1 MEKYLVKESNLYNF
15 VSTSLQK
22 YGMSKT
28 DAEITASCLVR
39 TDKWGIYTHG
49 TKNLFGYIQK
59 AQAGGVSLTA
69 KPEIKLALPS
79 VMVIDANNTLG
90 FVSATFAMQ
99 KAVEMAKKTGVAMV
113 FSKNCCHFGAA
124 GCYVNIASEQGM
136 VGGVFSNVD
145 KKMVI
150 PGAKGMVMGHN
161 PFALSAPA
169 KSQPSIF
176 FDASTSNVA
185 SLKVLRAKKD
195 GVKIPLD
202 WIVDKDGKPTDDPSH
217 YPDEGALLPIGN
229 HKGYCIATFIEVITS
244 LMTGSTTSMSEK
256 GIPSWCFD
264 LELPNEISQTFIA
277 IDAEQIAGKGVLKE
291 RVEQMINDLHN
302 APKADGVDKIYV
314 PGEMEWNNF
323 NKAEKSGYVILPK
336 DVYAELAKLE
346 EMSGL
351 KLEVKKDEQ

>member
-1 MEKYLVKESNLYNF
+1 MEKYLVKENDLYDF
-15 VSTSLQK
+15 AYSSLK
-22 YGMSKT
+22 KFGMNDD
-28 DAEITASCLVR
+28 DAKVTASCLVK
-39 TDKWGIYTHG
+39 TDKWGIFTHG
-49 TKNLFGYIQK
+49 SKNLYGYILK
-59 AQAGGVSLTA
+59 AQAGGVSLTN

-90 FVSATFAMQ
+90 FVSATLAMK
-99 KAVEMAKKTGVAMV
+99 KACEMAKKTGVAMV
-113 FSKNCCHFGAA
+113 FTKNCCHFGAA

-136 VGGVFSNVD
+136 VGGTFSNVD

-161 PFALSAPA
+161 PFALAAPA

-185 SLKVLRAKKD
+185 SLKVLRAKND

-244 LMTGSTTSMSEK
+244 LMTGSRTSMSKE

-277 IDAEQIAGKGVLKE
+277 IDAEQIAGKKVLE
-291 RVEQMINDLHN
+291 QRVEQMISDLHN
-302 APKADGVDKIYV
+302 APKAEGVDHIYV
-314 PGEMEWNNF
+314 PGEMEWNNYS
-323 NKAEKSGYVILPK
+323 KVEKTGYIALPK
-336 DVYAELAKLE
+336 DVYDELTKLE
-346 EMSGL
+346 KLSGL
-351 KLEVKKDEQ
+351 KLNVKKDE

>member
-1 MEKYLVKESNLYNF
+1 MKRFLVKELDLYDF
-15 VSTSLQK
+15 VRLSLQK
-22 YGMSKT
+22 YGMSEE
-28 DAEITASCLVR
+28 DAKVTASCLVK

-49 TKNLFGYIQK
+49 TKNLYGYIQK
-59 AQAGGVSLTA
+59 ALAGGVSLTN
-69 KPEIKLALPS
+69 KPEIKFSLPS

-90 FVSATFAMQ
+90 FVSATFAME
-99 KAVEMAKKTGVAMV
+99 KACQMAKATGVAMV

-136 VGGVFSNVD
+136 IGGAFSNVD

-169 KSQPSIF
+169 ESQPSIF

-202 WIVDKDGKPTDDPSH
+202 WIVDKDGKPTDDPSK

-244 LMTGSTTSMSEK
+244 IITGSTTSMSEK

-277 IDAEQIAGKGVLKE
+277 IDAEQIAGKGVLKKRIE
-291 RVEQMINDLHN
+291 DMIKDLHN

-314 PGEMEWNNF
+314 PGEMEWNNYF
-323 NKAEKSGYVILPK
+323 KAEKSGYVTLPS
-336 DVYAELAKLE
+336 DVYEELAKLE
-346 EMSGL
+346 EMSKI
-351 KLEVKKDEQ
+351 KLEIKEYEE